1 MYVLYLFVR
10 MSARLSSFTA
20 VCRSIHP
27 SSISLCVCL
36 SVCLFS
42 VYQFVPLSVTIEKIK
57 TKYSNLFSI
66 FFLPYAAGPIL
77 EMHRPPKTNVMWK
90 KSFLVSFYL
99 TLIHLILWA
108 RTLMI
113 HIFKIWDEFKSGN
126 IRVLLCQTRDNL
138 LITSR
143 YAFR

>member
-1 MYVLYLFVR
+1 MSVNMYVNQMCFCHPSVCPYFRMYYNSPGSYAMYVLYLFVR
-10 MSARLSSFTA
+10 MSAYLSSFTA
-20 VCRSIHP
+20 VCRSVHP

-90 KSFLVSFYL
+90 KVFQYL
-99 TLIHLILWA
+99 FI
-108 RTLMI
+108 
-113 HIFKIWDEFKSGN
+113 
-126 IRVLLCQTRDNL
+126 
-138 LITSR
+138 
-143 YAFR
+143 